1 MQFNYQ
7 DIEAHAKHMRKLMLD
22 MGKHAG
28 GHAAH
33 MGGALSIADVM
44 ATLYFGVMNTKE
56 LGMESP
62 ERDRCI
68 LSKGHA
74 SLGLYSA
81 LIESGLMDASLMN
94 TFEDDYS
101 DLLGHPVKNRKMG
114 IEFTNGSLGM
124 GLSIG
129 IGVAIA
135 SKKKGQQNKVYVIL
149 GDGECNEGSVW
160 EAFMSAAH
168 YQLDNIVAIIDCNKF
183 QLTGA
188 TEEIMSLGDMSAK
201 LRAFGWDVVDVNGH
215 DVKQLCAALDKDVK
229 HDKPLAVVMDTQK
242 GKGFSFS
249 EGNNSWHHAVVTQKA
264 YEEGLQELGFE
275 MED

>member
-1 MQFNYQ
+1 MSHNYKE
-7 DIEAHAKHMRKLMLD
+7 IETHARNMRRLMLE

-44 ATLYFGVMNTKE
+44 ATLYFDVANIRKVGV
-56 LGMESP
+56 GSP
-62 ERDRCI
+62 ERDRII

-81 LIESGLMDASLMN
+81 LIEAGIMDERLKE

-101 DLLGHPVKNRKMG
+101 DLLGHPVRNRNLG

-129 IGVAIA
+129 IGVALA
-135 SKKKGQQNKVYVIL
+135 CQRKGIGNRVFVIL

-160 EAFMSAAH
+160 EAFMAASH
-168 YQLDNIVAIIDCNKF
+168 FKLSNLTAVIDCNKY
-183 QLTGA
+183 QLSGA
-188 TEEIMSLGDMSAK
+188 TEDVMSLGDMSDK
-201 LRAFGWDVVDVNGH
+201 LNSFGWKTRAVNGH
-215 DVKQLCAALDKDVK
+215 SIPALCEALEYSPTEES
-229 HDKPLAVVMDTQK
+229 KPLALVLDSIK

-249 EGNNSWHHAVVTQKA
+249 ENNNSWHHAVVTQNA
-264 YEEGLQELGFE
+264 YEQGLAELD
-275 MED
+275 MKD

>member
-33 MGGALSIADVM
+33 LGGALSIADVM

-56 LGMESP
+56 VGMEAL

-74 SLGLYSA
+74 SLGLYSSLVEA
-81 LIESGLMDASLMN
+81 GLMDASLMD

-101 DLLGHPVKNRKMG
+101 DLLGHPVKNRKLG

-135 SKKKGQQNKVYVIL
+135 CKKKALQNKVYVIL

-168 YQLDNIVAIIDCNKF
+168 YKLDNIVAIIDCNKF

-188 TEEIMSLGDMSAK
+188 TDDVMSLGNMADK
-201 LRAFGWDVVDVNGH
+201 LRAFGWDVAEVNGH

-229 HDKPLAVVMDTQK
+229 REKPLAVVLDTVK

-249 EGNNSWHHAVVTQKA
+249 EGDNAWHHAVVTQKV
-264 YEEGLQELGFE
+264 YDQGLEELGLTQ
-275 MED
+275 ED

>member
-1 MQFNYQ
+1 MEFNYS
-7 DIEAHAKHMRKLMLD
+7 DIEMHARNMRKHMLD

-44 ATLYFGVMNTKE
+44 SVLYFGVTNIRKV
-56 LGMESP
+56 GMTSP
-62 ERDRCI
+62 ERDRII

-81 LIESGLMDASLMN
+81 LIEAGVMDESRKE
-94 TFEDDYS
+94 TFEDDFS
-101 DLLGHPVKNRKMG
+101 DLLGHPVQNRDLG

-129 IGVAIA
+129 IGVAMA
-135 SKKKGQQNKVYVIL
+135 CKRKDLHNKIYVIL

-160 EAFMSAAH
+160 EAFMAANH
-168 YQLDNIVAIIDCNKF
+168 FKLDNLVAIVDCNKF
-183 QLTGA
+183 QLSGA
-188 TEEIMSLGDMSAK
+188 TEDVMSLGNMEEK
-201 LRAFGWDVVDVNGH
+201 LKAFGWKTISVNGH
-215 DVKQLCAALDKDVK
+215 DIKGLCSSLDKDVLSE
-229 HDKPLAVVMDTQK
+229 KPLAIIMDSIK

-249 EGNNSWHHAVVTQKA
+249 ENNNSWHHAVVTQKA
-264 YEEGLQELGFE
+264 YDQGIEELGMGE
-275 MED
+275 

>member
-1 MQFNYQ
+1 MKFDFK
-7 DIEAHAKHMRKLMLD
+7 DIELHAKNMRKLILD

-33 MGGALSIADVM
+33 MGGALSVVDVM
-44 ATLYFGVMNTKE
+44 SVLYFGVMNIREK
-56 LGMESP
+56 GVSSP
-62 ERDRCI
+62 ERDRFI

-81 LIESGLMDASLMN
+81 LIEAGLIDESLKD

-101 DLLGHPVKNRKMG
+101 ALLGHPVQNRKLG

-129 IGVAIA
+129 VGVAIA
-135 SKKKGQQNKVYVIL
+135 CKKKNLGNKVYVIL

-160 EAFMSAAH
+160 EAFMAANH
-168 YQLDNIVAIIDCNKF
+168 FKLDNLVAIIDCNKF
-183 QLTGA
+183 QLSGA
-188 TEEIMSLGDMSAK
+188 VDEIMSLGNMAEK
-201 LRAFGWDVVDVNGH
+201 LKAFGWVVDEVDGH
-215 DVKQLCAALDKDVK
+215 NIKSLCAILDSAKQQ
-229 HDKPLAVVMDTQK
+229 DKPHAIVMNTIK

-249 EGNNSWHHAVVTQKA
+249 ENNNSWHHAVVTQSA
-264 YEEGLQELGFE
+264 YEQGLSELGIGVN
-275 MED
+275 

>member
-1 MQFNYQ
+1 MGFNY
-7 DIEAHAKHMRKLMLD
+7 DEIEFHAKNMRKHILD

-44 ATLYFGVMNTKE
+44 AVLYFGVTNVRE
-56 LGMESP
+56 VGMEAP
-62 ERDRCI
+62 ERDRII
-68 LSKGHA
+68 LSKGHS

-81 LIESGLMDASLMN
+81 LVEAGIMDESLKD

-101 DLLGHPVKNRKMG
+101 DLLGHPVQNRKIG

-129 IGVAIA
+129 IGVAMACKRKHI
-135 SKKKGQQNKVYVIL
+135 KNKVYVIL

-160 EAFMSAAH
+160 EAFMSAK
-168 YQLDNIVAIIDCNKF
+168 QFKLDNLVAIIDCNKF
-183 QLTGA
+183 QLSGSTD
-188 TEEIMSLGDMSAK
+188 EVMSLGDMAGK
-201 LRAFGWDVVDVNGH
+201 LRSFGWQTVSVDGH
-215 DVKQLCAALDKDVK
+215 NVKELCTALDPQKTGES
-229 HDKPLAVVMDTQK
+229 PLAVVMDSVK

-249 EGNNSWHHAVVTQKA
+249 ENDNSWHHAVVTQKV
-264 YEEGLQELGFE
+264 YEQGLSELG
-275 MED
+275 MGD

>member
-1 MQFNYQ
+1 MGFKY
-7 DIEAHAKHMRKLMLD
+7 DEIEFHAKNIRKHILD

-44 ATLYFGVMNTKE
+44 AVLYFGVTNVRE
-56 LGMESP
+56 VGMEAP
-62 ERDRCI
+62 ERDRII
-68 LSKGHA
+68 LSKGHS

-81 LIESGLMDASLMN
+81 LVEAGIMDESLKD

-101 DLLGHPVKNRKMG
+101 DLLGHPVQNRKLG

-129 IGVAIA
+129 IGVAMACKRKHI
-135 SKKKGQQNKVYVIL
+135 KNKVYVIL

-160 EAFMSAAH
+160 EAFMSAK
-168 YQLDNIVAIIDCNKF
+168 QFKLDNLVAIIDCNKF
-183 QLTGA
+183 QLSGSTD
-188 TEEIMSLGDMSAK
+188 EVMSLGDMAGK
-201 LRAFGWDVVDVNGH
+201 LRSFGWQTVSVDGH
-215 DVKQLCAALDKDVK
+215 NVKELCTALDPQKTSES
-229 HDKPLAVVMDTQK
+229 PLAVVMDSVK

-249 EGNNSWHHAVVTQKA
+249 ENDNSWHHAVVTQKI
-264 YEEGLQELGFE
+264 YEQGLSELG
-275 MED
+275 MGD

>member
-1 MQFNYQ
+1 MNINYTE
-7 DIEAHAKHMRKLMLD
+7 IETHARNMRKLILD

-28 GHAAH
+28 AHAAH
-33 MGGALSIADVM
+33 MGGALSIVDLM
-44 ATLYFGVMNTKE
+44 ATLYFGVTNVKKVGMN
-56 LGMESP
+56 SS
-62 ERDRCI
+62 ERDRII

-81 LIESGLMDASLMN
+81 LIEAGIMDESLKE

-101 DLLGHPVKNRKMG
+101 ELLGHPVKNRDIG

-135 SKKKGQQNKVYVIL
+135 CQKKGIHNKIYVIL

-160 EAFMSAAH
+160 EAFMAASH
-168 YQLDNIVAIIDCNKF
+168 FKLGNLVAIIDCNKF
-183 QLTGA
+183 QLSGA
-188 TEEIMSLGDMSAK
+188 TDDVMALGNMAEK
-201 LRAFGWDVVDVNGH
+201 LRAFQWEVKEVNGH
-215 DVKQLCAALDKDVK
+215 VVPILCDALNPTIER
-229 HDKPLAVVMDTQK
+229 DKPLAVVMDSIK

-249 EGNNSWHHAVVTQKA
+249 ENNNSWHHSVVTQKA
-264 YEEGLQELGFE
+264 YDQGLAELE
-275 MED
+275 MGD